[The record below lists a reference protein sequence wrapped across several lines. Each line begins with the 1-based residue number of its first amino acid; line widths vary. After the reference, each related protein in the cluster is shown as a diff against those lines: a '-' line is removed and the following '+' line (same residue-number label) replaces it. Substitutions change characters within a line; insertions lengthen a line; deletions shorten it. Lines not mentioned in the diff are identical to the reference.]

1 MELLA
6 FSCKESGSYPQ
17 NLIKPNVYEYTL
29 TTYYERLSERE
40 NSLFQNDAEAALD
53 FWEYDA
59 QGNGASANI
68 KVNIRT
74 PDNGS

>member
-6 FSCKESGSYPQ
+6 FSCDDSGSYPQ
-17 NLIKPNVYEYTL
+17 NLIKSNVYEYSR

-40 NSLFQNDAEAALD
+40 DSLFQNDAEAALD

-59 QGNGASANI
+59 HGNGASANL
-68 KVNIRT
+68 KVNTRT

>member
-6 FSCKESGSYPQ
+6 FSCDDSDSYPR
-17 NLIKPNVYEYTL
+17 NLIKSNVYEYTR

-59 QGNGASANI
+59 HGNGASA
-68 KVNIRT
+68 KLGVDLRT